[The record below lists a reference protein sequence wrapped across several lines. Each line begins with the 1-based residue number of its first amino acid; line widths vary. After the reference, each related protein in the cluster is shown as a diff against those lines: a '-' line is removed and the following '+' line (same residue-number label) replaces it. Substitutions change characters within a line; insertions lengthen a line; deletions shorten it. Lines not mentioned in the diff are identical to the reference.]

1 MSELTRREFI
11 RHSALIAAGIPFI
24 SCDDKNPE
32 SEIESP
38 GQLLGNKPYKR
49 IIIIGAGL
57 SGLVAGYELIRAGH
71 DVTILEA
78 RNRIGG
84 RVFTI
89 RSPFSDGHFAEGG
102 AARIPPDHDLT
113 LGYAEYFGLALDHF
127 YARSGSY
134 VNLRNG
140 KRTVISTDNFLNDR
154 PWPGSALHK
163 EYVKLRDGSDTLPY
177 AFFESIADQI
187 YLSIPVVSISQN
199 TTGVVVRG
207 ANGEKFEGDRALC
220 TVPLPVLH
228 RINFSPSLSTE
239 KEVAKSGGYRYAPS
253 TRIYIQCKKRF
264 WEAEGLNGWGNTDWP
279 EEIWQPTWDREGPR
293 GIIMSYLRWDRAEA
307 MDMLTE
313 EKRITHVL
321 DRWENIFPGVKDN
334 IESGTSQA
342 WVLEKWSG
350 GAWASPTADQ
360 DAALGDH
367 IGRAEGRIHF
377 AGEHASN
384 YHGWMQGALSS
395 GLRAAVEIHEKV

>member
-11 RHSALIAAGIPFI
+11 RHSALIAAGITFI

-140 KRTVISTDNFLNDR
+140 KRTVI
-154 PWPGSALHK
+154 
-163 EYVKLRDGSDTLPY
+163 
-177 AFFESIADQI
+177 
-187 YLSIPVVSISQN
+187 
-199 TTGVVVRG
+199 
-207 ANGEKFEGDRALC
+207 
-220 TVPLPVLH
+220 
-228 RINFSPSLSTE
+228 
-239 KEVAKSGGYRYAPS
+239 
-253 TRIYIQCKKRF
+253 
-264 WEAEGLNGWGNTDWP
+264 
-279 EEIWQPTWDREGPR
+279 
-293 GIIMSYLRWDRAEA
+293 
-307 MDMLTE
+307 
-313 EKRITHVL
+313 
-321 DRWENIFPGVKDN
+321 
-334 IESGTSQA
+334 
-342 WVLEKWSG
+342 
-350 GAWASPTADQ
+350 
-360 DAALGDH
+360 
-367 IGRAEGRIHF
+367 
-377 AGEHASN
+377 
-384 YHGWMQGALSS
+384 
-395 GLRAAVEIHEKV
+395 